1 MTSRY
6 STSVWQYVLYNRKPQ
21 PDCSLHTTPSHLPA
35 YRLSPAPL
43 WPPQVQYNDRSPMEN
58 YHAAATWMKLREE
71 PHNFLKKLPA
81 KVGSQ
86 AVAVKKLLAKVLSQR
101 GIEGHGMLL

>member
-1 MTSRY
+1 
-6 STSVWQYVLYNRKPQ
+6 
-21 PDCSLHTTPSHLPA
+21 
-35 YRLSPAPL
+35 
-43 WPPQVQYNDRSPMEN
+43 MEN

-86 AVAVKKLLAKVLSQR
+86 AVAVKKLSVNV
-101 GIEGHGMLL
+101 GIGVTLGHVGCQGKPL